1 MTKPEFNVGDRISW
15 NYGKG
20 KGKGHI
26 VERVIKPT
34 KLYGKNFKASPEEP
48 KYRIKSD
55 KGKELIRNPE
65 TLQMLLEDTAADDNE
80 EEEMEAVEDSQ
91 DVLND
96 NDEDPVADIEGA
108 EKKEEITESLASKH
122 REVEAKAEEMKDRP
136 RQVSKERELGAEP
149 GKPLEQMPGA
159 QIKLD
164 QISGKTKP
172 FLDAA
177 DDNADLAKVE
187 VHYDPVKEG
196 PLNASNGNG
205 DVVMEESGGLAK
217 KESPHGL
224 PHETVPQPDLNA
236 VK

>member
-1 MTKPEFNVGDRISW
+1 MPWATFA
-15 NYGKG
+15 
-20 KGKGHI
+20 
-26 VERVIKPT
+26 T
-34 KLYGKNFKASPEEP
+34 
-48 KYRIKSD
+48 
-55 KGKELIRNPE
+55 
-65 TLQMLLEDTAADDNE
+65 
-80 EEEMEAVEDSQ
+80 
-91 DVLND
+91 
-96 NDEDPVADIEGA
+96 GA